1 LGFEW
6 AMWSLKSVTD
16 YYDIDEITI
25 EVFDKYKY
33 ALAYIGVD
41 FNRDDVREVVASS
54 CYGMEEAFQ
63 ATISYWMWKKD
74 NSEEFE
80 HPSAF
85 LIKALSLN
93 WKPISWSDNYLENPE
108 FKSPCQ
114 LWWEKAASQWGK
126 EVRDKL
132 VADVSENESGEEYI
146 YFLNGKR
153 LSLKAA
159 LNMGFPRVLEYGQE
173 DSSISFAEIASSYL
187 EKMKL

>member
-1 LGFEW
+1 
-6 AMWSLKSVTD
+6 
-16 YYDIDEITI
+16 
-25 EVFDKYKY
+25 
-33 ALAYIGVD
+33 
-41 FNRDDVREVVASS
+41 
-54 CYGMEEAFQ
+54 MEEAFQ

-74 NSEEFE
+74 NGEEFE

-126 EVRDKL
+126 EVRDRL

-153 LSLKAA
+153 LSLRAA
-159 LNMGFPRVLEYGQE
+159 LNMG
-173 DSSISFAEIASSYL
+173 
-187 EKMKL
+187 